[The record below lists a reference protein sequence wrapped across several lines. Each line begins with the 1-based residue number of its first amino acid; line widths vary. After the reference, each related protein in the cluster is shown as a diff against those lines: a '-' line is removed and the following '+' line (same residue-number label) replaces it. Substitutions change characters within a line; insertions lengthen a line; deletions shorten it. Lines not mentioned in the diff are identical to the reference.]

1 MKYLTFGMF
10 KYIIVRMDKRL
21 AKYYKVLSNPVRLA
35 VFEHVADHSVGF
47 APKFKNESCVCEI
60 SRAVGI
66 PQPTASNHL
75 KALESVGLIK
85 SVKVGTRSYQ
95 YVTKDAAKYLLKHTK
110 YIFEQAHKN
119 PY

>member
-1 MKYLTFGMF
+1 
-10 KYIIVRMDKRL
+10 MDERL

-35 VFEHVADHSVGF
+35 VFGQVADHSEGF
-47 APKFKNESCVCEI
+47 APTKLKKESCVCNI
-60 SRAVGI
+60 ARAVGI

-75 KALESVGLIK
+75 KTLEAAGLIK
-85 SVKVGTRSYQ
+85 AVKVGTRSYQ
-95 YVTKDAAKYLLKHTK
+95 YVTKDAAKYLLHHTQ